1 MLRLV
6 VKDEGPDKTVEVH
19 GDLEQESLYEL
30 DRECSPRSRLVIDL
44 SNLRHIDSPSA
55 VRLREL
61 SLSGAK
67 LVGASNYVSM
77 LIERESE

>member
-6 VKDEGPDKTVEVH
+6 VRNDVEIH
-19 GDLEQESLYEL
+19 GDLEQKALYEL
-30 DRECSPRSRLVIDL
+30 DRECCPSSRLVIDL
-44 SNLRHIDSPSA
+44 SNLRHIDTPSA

-67 LVGASNYVSM
+67 LVGASHYVNM
-77 LIERESE
+77 LIERQSE